1 MELGDDPSKP
11 PPIGYA
17 ALHTPTC
24 LAWNG
29 VVCVACR
36 FACTPQAIRAD
47 VRSRPLIDE
56 SVCTGCGAC
65 VSVCPE
71 GAIAVKV

>member
-1 MELGDDPSKP
+1 MDLDGDASIPPS
-11 PPIGYA
+11 IGLA
-17 ALHTPTC
+17 VLQTKTC
-24 LAWNG
+24 LTWNG

-47 VRSRPLIDE
+47 TRSRPLIDA

-65 VSVCPE
+65 VRVCPE